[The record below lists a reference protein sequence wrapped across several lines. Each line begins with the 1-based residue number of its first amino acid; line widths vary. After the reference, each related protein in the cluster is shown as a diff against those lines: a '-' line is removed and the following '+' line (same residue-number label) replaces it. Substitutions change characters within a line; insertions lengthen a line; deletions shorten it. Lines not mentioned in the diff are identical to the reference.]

1 LVFKKEVFLMSV
13 SGTIMEFFSIA
24 IAGIAFPGFN
34 YHVTPGLYP
43 IGHPTDESP
52 ILVTANSDFGY
63 R

>member
-1 LVFKKEVFLMSV
+1 MSV